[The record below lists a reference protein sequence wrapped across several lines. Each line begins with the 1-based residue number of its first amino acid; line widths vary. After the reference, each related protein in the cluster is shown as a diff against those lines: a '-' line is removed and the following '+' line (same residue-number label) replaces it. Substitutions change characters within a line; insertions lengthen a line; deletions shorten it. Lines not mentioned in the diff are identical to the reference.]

1 MMRQRSGRTLNLRST
16 THHHDARRRLQ
27 LRRQST
33 RAPPHRCRTA
43 AATFALAAA
52 RLRHVLAS
60 ATIASSLLP
69 PTAPPPWPSQSPP
82 RPPCRHVASTT
93 SIDQGTAAAVACS
106 PAPHTPAQPL
116 PQPRTLACISHAH
129 LTCEGL
135 QAMVRGSVGGQREG
149 VGTAAADEKAAH
161 VAQQPAWGGHW
172 PCACNQLCTRV
183 CALQCGGGLVRRS
196 SRPRAASGAGRA
208 ASPDGA
214 GVALRRRARGEQ

>member
-1 MMRQRSGRTLNLRST
+1 MTLDDAYSSGASR
-16 THHHDARRRLQ
+16 H
-27 LRRQST
+27 
-33 RAPPHRCRTA
+33 A
-43 AATFALAAA
+43 AAPRPRPAAFCCLA

-60 ATIASSLLP
+60 AAIAPSLLP
-69 PTAPPPWPSQSPP
+69 PTSPPPWPSQSPP
-82 RPPCRHVASTT
+82 PSLRRHAAYTRPPP

-116 PQPRTLACISHAH
+116 PQPRTLACTSHAH

-172 PCACNQLCTRV
+172 PWAATSCAGACARCSAEEASCDAALARAQRV
-183 CALQCGGGLVRRS
+183 ELAEQPAQTALASRSAGARSRRT
-196 SRPRAASGAGRA
+196 
-208 ASPDGA
+208 
-214 GVALRRRARGEQ
+214 LRGYQRT